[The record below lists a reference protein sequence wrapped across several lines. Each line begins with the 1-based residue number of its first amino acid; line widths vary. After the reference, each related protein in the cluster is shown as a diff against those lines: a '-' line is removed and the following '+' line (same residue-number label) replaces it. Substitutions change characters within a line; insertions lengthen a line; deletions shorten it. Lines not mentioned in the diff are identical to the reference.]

1 MKRTSILSSFSRIMC
16 LALLLSLGISSCKKS
31 EIPVISP
38 EPKVDVDATT
48 IAQIKE
54 MGFRTDNIKE
64 FGEYYII
71 EDDIMISKKSL
82 SGAKRPE
89 TLMSTGGKISQA
101 STNNLVNGNN
111 YHNVNISIDES
122 IWGNGVWYGAVL
134 TAITVWNS
142 NPNSDIKLNL
152 IFSDYQYSPTPT
164 VDIVIRGDQGTLPTN
179 VAAYAEF
186 PTNSQRPGNLILV
199 NSDFRDP
206 FTNYYIHQGQG
217 AWNVI
222 HEIGHTLG
230 LRHTNWQTNDSPSNA
245 GANLIAGTPTSDP
258 NSVMNGGTALSD
270 YFNYSYPALPSIY
283 DAVAINTLYPLS
295 SGSTIS
301 PYIGGKNTVFPNGQA
316 TYQMSY
322 KSEETGIYYKW
333 VVTGIN
339 GTSYYYEFTDDTDA
353 ILNEIGFSTPG
364 NYQLQC
370 TISGGKYSAPVTA
383 TKNITVQ

>member
-1 MKRTSILSSFSRIMC
+1 MKKTSILSAFSKTMC
-16 LALLLSLGISSCKKS
+16 FSLLLTLSISSCKKS
-31 EIPVISP
+31 EAPVVTP
-38 EPKVDVDATT
+38 ETKLEVDATT
-48 IAQIKE
+48 IAKIKE
-54 MGFRTDNIKE
+54 LGFQTQNIKE
-64 FGEYYII
+64 FGEYYIV

-82 SGAKRPE
+82 SETKRPE
-89 TLMSTGGKISQA
+89 SLMSTGGKISQA

-122 IWGNGVWYGAVL
+122 IWGHGVWYSAVL

-152 IFSDYQYSPTPT
+152 IISDYQYSPSPN
-164 VDIVIRGDQGTLPTN
+164 VDIVIRGDQGALPTN

-206 FTNYYIHQGQG
+206 NTQYFIHQGQG

-230 LRHTNWQTNDSPSNA
+230 LRHTNWQTNDTPTSI

-283 DAVAINTLYPLS
+283 DAIAINTLYPLS
-295 SGSTIS
+295 SGSNII
-301 PYIGGKNTVFPNGQA
+301 PYIGGKNTLFTNGQA

-322 KSEETGIYYKW
+322 KSEEAGIYYKW
-333 VVTGIN
+333 EVTGIN
-339 GTSYYYEFTDDTDA
+339 GTSYYHEFTDDTDA

-364 NYQLQC
+364 NYQLKC
-370 TISGGKYSAPVTA
+370 TISGGKYTTPVTA
-383 TKNITVQ
+383 VKNITVQ